1 MMINKKDCPL
11 LDYKKEEIEGRLW
24 IIGLIVQEHKEGVEV
39 LIERIKHKGTECYSN
54 YIQTRMAGTRLVTK
68 YTV

>member
-11 LDYKKEEIEGRLW
+11 LDYKKEEIKGRLW
-24 IIGLIVQEHKEGVEV
+24 IVGLIVQQHKEGVEV
-39 LIERIKHKGTECYSN
+39 LIERIKHKETECYFEL
-54 YIQTRMAGTRLVTK
+54 YRQEWQELDFTK